1 MRVFLAKHIERLMG
15 VVTGKLRI
23 YRLNFIRLMEKY
35 RNVFKRFMGKYQNVL
50 CRFIQK
56 YRNVFSRFIQ
66 KYVNLII
73 FFFPLSYFPAF
84 PYLCK
89 FNFSEP

>member
-1 MRVFLAKHIERLMG
+1 MG
-15 VVTGKLRI
+15 VVNKGLRL
-23 YRLNFIRLMEKY
+23 YRLNFYSIY
-35 RNVFKRFMGKYQNVL
+35 GKYQNVL

-56 YRNVFSRFIQ
+56 YRNVFARFLQ
-66 KYVNLII
+66 KYANLII